1 MIAMAAGMGDARI
14 KRLWLVRLGKNGE
27 YEGAALDQNVLSI
40 GFGMTEDLSTA
51 GDLNAIQ
58 THIVERF
65 PEAKPGRQKNFAAQ
79 INQFV
84 NRMQLGDIVVS
95 PLKTQSCI
103 AIGEVAGPY
112 AQREDGGPMRK
123 VTWLRPDVPRDTF
136 KQDLLYSFGAIG
148 TVCEISRNDALNR
161 VLAVANGGRDLGY
174 GTSPDLQAKIPA
186 ADESETNGVGPG
198 VDLPSI
204 ARSQIEA
211 RISSIFTGHELTE
224 LVAAILETQGYVA
237 HVSPPGP
244 DAGYDIVAG
253 QGPLGFDAPRL
264 VVQVKSGDIVVDHPT
279 LQSLN
284 GCIHDA
290 NADHGLIVSWSGFK
304 RTVLKEKN
312 KQYFRV
318 RFWGRDDLID
328 ALLSAYDR
336 LPEDIRA
343 ALPLKRIWTLVP
355 DGEEAGA

>member
-1 MIAMAAGMGDARI
+1 M

-27 YEGAALDQNVLSI
+27 FENAALDQNVLNVDFS
-40 GFGMTEDLSTA
+40 MTHDLSA
-51 GDLNAIQ
+51 AKDRAAIQ
-58 THIVERF
+58 AHIVARF
-65 PEAKPGRQKNFAAQ
+65 PDAKPGRQKNFAAQ
-79 INQFV
+79 VNQFV
-84 NRMQLGDIVVS
+84 NQMQVGDIVIS

-103 AIGEVAGPY
+103 AIGEVIGPY
-112 AQREDGGPMRK
+112 EQREDGGPARK
-123 VTWLRPDVPRDTF
+123 VKWLRTDVARDTF

-161 VLAVANGGRDLGY
+161 VLTVAGGDNDPGY
-174 GTSPDLQAKIPA
+174 GATPDLPRKTSA
-186 ADESETNGVGPG
+186 ADEIGPDEASQ
-198 VDLPSI
+198 VFNLASI
-204 ARSQIEA
+204 ARDQIEA
-211 RISSIFTGHELTE
+211 RISSIFTGHDLTA
-224 LVAAILETQGYVA
+224 LVAAILEAQGYVA

-264 VVQVKSGDIVVDHPT
+264 VVQVKSGNIVVDHPT

-304 RTVLKEKN
+304 PTVRKETN

-318 RFWGRDDLID
+318 RFWGRDELID
-328 ALLSAYDR
+328 ALLSVYDR
-336 LPEDIRA
+336 LPEGIRA
-343 ALPLKRIWTLVP
+343 ALPLQRIWTLVP
-355 DGEEAGA
+355 DDEEDGT

>member
-1 MIAMAAGMGDARI
+1 M

-40 GFGMTEDLSTA
+40 GFGMTDDLSA
-51 GDLNAIQ
+51 AEDRDAIHA
-58 THIVERF
+58 HIVERF
-65 PEAKPGRQKNFAAQ
+65 ADAKPGRQKNFAAQ
-79 INQFV
+79 VNQFV
-84 NRMQLGDIVVS
+84 NRMQTGDIVVS

-112 AQREDGGPMRK
+112 QQREDGGPMRK
-123 VTWLRPDVPRDTF
+123 VKWRRTDVARDTF

-161 VLAVANGGRDLGY
+161 VLAVASGGKDPGY
-174 GTSPDLQAKIPA
+174 GSAPDLPTNTRA
-186 ADESETNGVGPG
+186 ADENGTDEASQV
-198 VDLPSI
+198 VNLASI
-204 ARSQIEA
+204 ARDQIEA
-211 RISSIFTGHELTE
+211 RISSIFTGHDLTA
-224 LVAAILETQGYVA
+224 LVSAILQAQGYVT

-264 VVQVKSGDIVVDHPT
+264 VVQVKSGNIVVDHPT

-304 RTVLKEKN
+304 PTVRKETN

-318 RFWGRDDLID
+318 RFWGRDELID
-328 ALLSAYDR
+328 ALLSVYDR

-343 ALPLKRIWTLVP
+343 ALPLKRTWTLVP
-355 DGEEAGA
+355 DNEEDDT